1 MENPRFEKEEII
13 KNIRNIVR
21 LENEQNDTV
30 IKDIRNLKKG
40 INETKAS
47 LKELKIQNIEIL
59 KTFLSMKNKKKLL

>member
-1 MENPRFEKEEII
+1 MENPRLEKEEII

>member
-13 KNIRNIVR
+13 KNIRNIVT

-40 INETKAS
+40 INETKVS

>member
-13 KNIRNIVR
+13 KNIRNIVT